1 MNRVFRTSIFL
12 AAPLRSGSCVA
23 LACLTLAL
31 AAHAESAPPLA
42 PSAMPDVAAPGTAAD
57 VAATAAV
64 TPEVAAATAEAA
76 PAGAAGNGITQP
88 PATLGATDAF
98 NAFRSHFD
106 GGRYAAAVP
115 YAQRVLE
122 VAERDATAPD
132 AEEVQVA
139 LMNLAMAQYLA
150 ADHTAAEATYL
161 RAIELIEGSG
171 RPLHS
176 RLARA
181 YAGLASSYHDADR
194 HELAVTSFEQAVAL
208 TRRHEGVLTEQ
219 QVPLLEKYVDSLTTL
234 GRYEEALRGQ
244 RYILRVAARKH
255 GENSV
260 ELAPTLEKIGRWYAR
275 VGAYEQARRLLKR
288 SIDLVE
294 TVEGPMSPRLLGPL
308 ATLAA
313 CNRKQLLDPTQHA
326 SPDQDTDRAPLFA
339 DPGVVAASYSPAML
353 VNEAEKSLARA
364 VTIAEGRPDPSPS
377 QVADAR
383 TQLGDW
389 YQGRGQPERALPN
402 YQAAWTAAA
411 RAPQAQVHGRTLHEA
426 LFGQPVLLQVV
437 RPDGW
442 NRYSGR
448 PPEQV
453 EIRNVQL
460 EFTVTARGRV
470 ETVKVIDDTGDP
482 RRADKTAYTVEQTAR
497 YRPRMAHGEPVATE
511 RVTFSQPW
519 IVLLPEAPDGSDGA
533 TRDPPAARTATPPQA
548 TESAS
553 ADKRPKSPAPAGT
566 SG

>member
-1 MNRVFRTSIFL
+1 MNRVSSASIFSV
-12 AAPLRSGSCVA
+12 APLRNGPGVA
-23 LACLTLAL
+23 LACGLAL
-31 AAHAESAPPLA
+31 AMAAHAESGPPLA
-42 PSAMPDVAAPGTAAD
+42 PSSMPDVAAPGTAAD
-57 VAATAAV
+57 VAATAAL
-64 TPEVAAATAEAA
+64 TPEVATATAAAAPLEAA
-76 PAGAAGNGITQP
+76 VNGIMQP

-98 NAFRSHFD
+98 NEFRGHFD
-106 GGRYAAAVP
+106 AGRYAAAVP

-122 VAERDATAPD
+122 IAEREAPAPD
-132 AEEVQVA
+132 AEDVQVA
-139 LMNLAMAQYLA
+139 LMNLAMTQYLA
-150 ADHTAAEATYL
+150 ADHTAAEASYL
-161 RAIELIEGSG
+161 RAIALVESSG
-171 RPLHS
+171 RPLHA

-194 HELAVTSFEQAVAL
+194 HELAVSNFEQAVAL
-208 TRRHEGVLTEQ
+208 TRRHEGVLTDQ
-219 QVPLLEKYVDSLTTL
+219 QVPLLEKYVDSLTEL

-260 ELAPTLEKIGRWYAR
+260 ELAPTLEKLGRWYAR

-288 SIDLVE
+288 TIDLVE
-294 TVEGPMSPRLLGPL
+294 TVDGPMSPRLLGPL

-313 CNRKQLLDPTQHA
+313 CDRKQLLDPTQRP
-326 SPDQDTDRAPLFA
+326 SPDQETDRAPLFA

-364 VTIAEGRPDPSPS
+364 VAIAEARPDASPS
-377 QVADAR
+377 QVADVR

-402 YQAAWTAAA
+402 YQAAWIAAS
-411 RAPQAQVHGRTLHEA
+411 RAPQVQVHGRTLHEA

-437 RPDGW
+437 RPEGW

-460 EFTVTARGRV
+460 EFTVSARGRV

-482 RRADKTAYTVEQTAR
+482 KRADKTADTIEQTAR

-511 RVTFSQPW
+511 RVTYSQPW
-519 IVLLPEAPDGSDGA
+519 IVLLPEAPDGSGPATKGA
-533 TRDPPAARTATPPQA
+533 PAAGGTGKSPPPATEPVPPD
-548 TESAS
+548 E
-553 ADKRPKSPAPAGT
+553 RPAPAST

>member
-1 MNRVFRTSIFL
+1 
-12 AAPLRSGSCVA
+12 
-23 LACLTLAL
+23 
-31 AAHAESAPPLA
+31 
-42 PSAMPDVAAPGTAAD
+42 MPDEAAPGTAAD
-57 VAATAAV
+57 VAATAAL
-64 TPEVAAATAEAA
+64 TPEIVPAKAATPPPDTVVDAV
-76 PAGAAGNGITQP
+76 TQP
-88 PATLGATDAF
+88 PATLGAPDAF
-98 NAFRSHFD
+98 SAFRSHFD
-106 GGRYAAAVP
+106 AGRYAAAVP

-122 VAERDATAPD
+122 VAEREAPTSD

-139 LMNLAMAQYLA
+139 LMNLAMTQYLA
-150 ADHTAAEATYL
+150 ADHTAAETSYL
-161 RAIELIEGSG
+161 RAIALVEGSG
-171 RPLHS
+171 RPLHA

-181 YAGLASSYHDADR
+181 YAGLASSYHDTDR
-194 HELAVTSFEQAVAL
+194 HELAVSNFEQAVAL
-208 TRRHEGVLTEQ
+208 TRRHEGVLTDQ
-219 QVPLLEKYVDSLTTL
+219 QLPLLEKYVDSLTEL
-234 GRYEEALRGQ
+234 GRLEDALRGQ

-260 ELAPTLEKIGRWYAR
+260 EFAPTLEKIGRWYAR

-294 TVEGPMSPRLLGPL
+294 TLDGPMSPRLLGPL

-313 CNRKQLLDPTQHA
+313 CDRKQLLDPTQHP
-326 SPDQDTDRAPLFA
+326 SPDSDTDRAPLFG
-339 DPGVVAASYSPAML
+339 DPGAVAPSYSPAML
-353 VNEAEKSLARA
+353 VSEAEKALARA
-364 VTIAEGRPDPSPS
+364 VAIAEARPDASPS
-377 QVADAR
+377 QVADVR

-402 YQAAWTAAA
+402 YQAAWVAAA
-411 RAPQAQVHGRTLHEA
+411 RVPQVQVHGRTLHEA

-460 EFTVTARGRV
+460 EFTVSARGRV

-497 YRPRMAHGEPVATE
+497 YRPRMAGGEPVATE
-511 RVTFSQPW
+511 RVTYSQPW
-519 IVLLPEAPDGSDGA
+519 IVLLTDAPDDSNSA
-533 TRDPPAARTATPPQA
+533 TKDAPPAGSTGTRPPPATEAVPPDKRTAP
-548 TESAS
+548 AS
-553 ADKRPKSPAPAGT
+553 T